1 MSVSS
6 KSAKPF
12 VISFVSLTIL
22 LTACGSSN
30 NPSDSNS
37 SANSNTIE
45 SSSGASSEPSASPSL
60 ELNCSYDLKAAKQE
74 IVDRSASVIDNWLG
88 NIWLN
93 SELSLAIFNAEKM
106 AESPDC
112 ERFAKAVGLPE
123 AITYGKKVQAIGESR
138 VQATLDRLPKLN

>member
-6 KSAKPF
+6 LSAKPF
-12 VISFVSLTIL
+12 VIGFVALTVL

-30 NPSDSNS
+30 NPSDSSSSLNSNSNENS
-37 SANSNTIE
+37 SV
-45 SSSGASSEPSASPSL
+45 ASSESSPSPSL

-74 IVDRSASVIDNWLG
+74 IVDRSTSVINNWLG

-112 ERFAKAVGLPE
+112 ARDAKVVGLPE
-123 AITYGKKVQAIGESR
+123 TIAYGKKVQAIGESR
-138 VQATLDRLPKLN
+138 VQATIDRLPKLN